1 MTVDQANDAVAWLR
15 APTAI
20 RRRCG
25 EMLALAE
32 AGALAHFAIDWSR
45 LATTADEVV
54 ETIRTDYPALDI
66 PYHSRWRH
74 FDLDGIDR
82 WRRLVAQLTGVGADE
97 LARIRIDLAVTS
109 VLLDAGAGAAWRYD
123 EAATGNRYRRS
134 EGLAIASFD
143 LFAAGGFADR
153 PDAPLRADAA
163 ALEGVD
169 ETALAAAFQVRDDNP
184 LVGLS
189 GRAALMRG
197 LGGALRRCPEV
208 FGPEAP
214 RVGNL
219 FDHLAGQATDGR
231 LPAAAILAAVL
242 RGLEPIWPG
251 RITLDGVNL
260 GDVWPHPKIGGDS
273 PAAGLVPLH
282 KLSQWLTYSLVEPLE
297 DAGIAVT
304 DLDALTGLA
313 EYRNGGL
320 MIDTGLLVP
329 RHDAVLT
336 RPHEAGAAVIV
347 EWRALTVALLDRV
360 ADAVRDRLGRDAA
373 ALPLPKV
380 LQGGT
385 WSAGRRLARERRPG
399 GEPPIT
405 LSSDGTVF

>member
-1 MTVDQANDAVAWLR
+1 MDDLNDTVAWLR
-15 APTAI
+15 SPATI
-20 RRRCG
+20 RQRCG

-32 AGALAHFAIDWSR
+32 AGTLDHFAIDSSR
-45 LATTADEVV
+45 LATAADEVV
-54 ETIRTDYPALDI
+54 QTIRTDYPTLDI

-74 FDLDGIDR
+74 FDLGGIDR
-82 WRRLVAQLTGVGADE
+82 WQQLAAGLAGTSAEE

-109 VLLDAGAGAAWRYD
+109 VLLDAGAGAAWRFR
-123 EAATGNRYRRS
+123 ETATGNTYQRS
-134 EGLAIASFD
+134 EGLAIASFV
-143 LFAAGGFADR
+143 LFEAGGFSSQA
-153 PDAPLRADAA
+153 DAPLRADAA
-163 ALEGVD
+163 ALEGFS
-169 ETALAAAFQVRDDNP
+169 EAALAAAFQVNDGNP
-184 LVGLS
+184 LVGLP
-189 GRAALMRG
+189 GRAALMQG
-197 LGGALRRCPEV
+197 LGTALRQSPNI
-208 FGPEAP
+208 FGAEAP
-214 RVGNL
+214 RIGNL
-219 FDHLAGQATDGR
+219 FNYLADQAEDGH

-242 RGLEPIWPG
+242 QGLEPIWPG
-251 RITLDGVNL
+251 RIRLDGVNL
-260 GDVWPHPKIGGDS
+260 ADVWPHPKIGGDG

-297 DAGIAVT
+297 DAGIVVT

-320 MIDTGLLVP
+320 MVDTGLLAP
-329 RHDAVLT
+329 KHDAVLKA
-336 RPHEAGAAVIV
+336 PHEAGSEVIV

-360 ADAVRDRLGRDAA
+360 ADAVRARLGLDAS

-385 WSAGRRLARERRPG
+385 WSAGRRLARERRAG

>member
-1 MTVDQANDAVAWLR
+1 M
-15 APTAI
+15 AI
-20 RRRCG
+20 RQRCG

-32 AGALAHFAIDWSR
+32 AGALDHFAIDPSR
-45 LATTADEVV
+45 LGVAADTVV
-54 ETIRTDYPALDI
+54 EVIRADYPSLDI
-66 PYHSRWRH
+66 PCHSRWRH

-82 WRRLVAQLTGVGADE
+82 WRQLAAGLGGTSAEE
-97 LARIRIDLAVTS
+97 LARVRIDLAVTS

-134 EGLAIASFD
+134 EGLAVASFD
-143 LFAAGGFADR
+143 LFAAGGFSDQ

-163 ALEGVD
+163 ALESFN
-169 ETALAAAFQVRDDNP
+169 ETTLAAAFQVREDNP
-184 LVGLS
+184 LVGLP

-197 LGGALRRCPEV
+197 LGGALRQNPEI
-208 FGPEAP
+208 FGAEAP
-214 RVGNL
+214 RIGNL
-219 FDHLAGQATDGR
+219 FDHLVGQAENDR

-242 RGLEPIWPG
+242 KGLEPIWPG
-251 RITLDGVNL
+251 RIRLDGVNL
-260 GDVWPHPKIGGDS
+260 GDVWPHPKIGGEG

-304 DLDALTGLA
+304 RLDALTGLA

-320 MIDTGLLVP
+320 MVDTGLLAP
-329 RHDAVLT
+329 RHDAVLNE
-336 RPHEAGAAVIV
+336 PHEAGAEVIV

-360 ADAVRDRLGRDAA
+360 ADAVRDRLGLDAA

-399 GEPPIT
+399 GAPPIT